1 MKGKVTLITGSSS
14 GIGAAIALKLWSLGA
29 NVVIT
34 GRNEKRIQ
42 EVVNKCQNRDNQ
54 RALGMRADLL
64 VDKDIEQLVAKTIKE
79 FGKIDILVNNAG
91 IGTTVQLNDQKY
103 IETFDEIFKTNVRCI
118 QVLTKLVVPY
128 LEITKGN
135 IINVSSFEGLRPNPV
150 TMVYCMAKSA
160 LDMFT
165 KCLALSLG
173 PKGIRV
179 NSVNPAAIRT
189 PIFQTVTENDKML
202 DCVEKYCKTAYPLRR
217 IGEPEEVAELVA
229 FLASDTTASF
239 ITGALI
245 PIDGGSLRA
254 DLSAIDYINL

>member
-1 MKGKVTLITGSSS
+1 
-14 GIGAAIALKLWSLGA
+14 
-29 NVVIT
+29 
-34 GRNEKRIQ
+34 
-42 EVVNKCQNRDNQ
+42 
-54 RALGMRADLL
+54 
-64 VDKDIEQLVAKTIKE
+64 
-79 FGKIDILVNNAG
+79 
-91 IGTTVQLNDQKY
+91 
-103 IETFDEIFKTNVRCI
+103 
-118 QVLTKLVVPY
+118 
-128 LEITKGN
+128 
-135 IINVSSFEGLRPNPV
+135 
-150 TMVYCMAKSA
+150 MVYCMAKSA

-189 PIFQTVTENDKML
+189 PIFQTVTENDEML